1 MEDKDILGFNYDQ
14 PKELSSISFNT
25 VNQQHA
31 PQGFSTVEST
41 PASGN
46 YTHVEENQVEL
57 NPAPR
62 SQLGVPT
69 NKVFR
74 GNSDKYYEEI
84 LGNANFVRGNEF
96 GLDYRGRKTVTEE
109 PQYLDNIAFPSVKP
123 DKDGNVDYLGS
134 DAKIVMRNN
143 SPFYPFPSQKLLK
156 NKSYGAYPHE
166 YQYVKGQPIYNY
178 PYGKQEGIKEGKYNP
193 FLMEGFENKRRYWS
207 KVILALIMTFLIL
220 IIYGLFIS
228 LRK

>member
-31 PQGFSTVEST
+31 PQGYSKIESS

-46 YTHVEENQVEL
+46 YAKVEEKQVEL

-96 GLDYRGRKTVTEE
+96 GLDYKGRKTITNQ
-109 PQYLDNIAFPSVKP
+109 PQYLDNIAFPSVIP
-123 DKDGNVDYLGS
+123 DREGNVDYLGA

-143 SPFYPFPSQKLLK
+143 SPFYPYPSEKLLK
-156 NKSYGAYPHE
+156 NKDSWAYPHE
-166 YQYVKGQPIYNY
+166 YQYLKEQPIFNY

-193 FLMEGFENKRRYWS
+193 FLIEEFGNKKNYWNR
-207 KVILALIMTFLIL
+207 VILALIITFLIL